1 MASSAESV
9 EVSQAPSSGQSKPG
23 FVQLL
28 MLIVVSVLISAGL
41 LACSIYYLAKSGR
54 LGTVTA
60 TTLMAPMAAKTDAT
74 AAAPTHAVVLE
85 PMVVNLADE
94 GGKTYL
100 RLGLTLRVVDPELK
114 KGEKPEEEKSKDTKN
129 SGDADAAVRDTALE
143 VLGRQ
148 TAEMLLAPQGKEQ
161 LKTDLKI
168 AIARHNPELKV
179 TELFFTE
186 FLVQR

>member
-1 MASSAESV
+1 MASSAEGI
-9 EVSQAPSSGQSKPG
+9 EVLQSPSSGQSQPG
-23 FVQLL
+23 FLKLL
-28 MLIVVSVLISAGL
+28 MLIVASVLISVGL
-41 LACSIYYLAKSGR
+41 LAGGIYYMAKSGR

-60 TTLMAPMAAKTDAT
+60 ATLVSPT
-74 AAAPTHAVVLE
+74 AFKADGIAMPPTHALVLD

-114 KGEKPEEEKSKDTKN
+114 KGEKPEGEKFKEAKSA
-129 SGDADAAVRDTALE
+129 GDADAAVRDTALE

-161 LKTDLKI
+161 VKSELKA
-168 AIARHNPELKV
+168 AIVRHNPELKV
-179 TELFFTE
+179 TEVFFTE